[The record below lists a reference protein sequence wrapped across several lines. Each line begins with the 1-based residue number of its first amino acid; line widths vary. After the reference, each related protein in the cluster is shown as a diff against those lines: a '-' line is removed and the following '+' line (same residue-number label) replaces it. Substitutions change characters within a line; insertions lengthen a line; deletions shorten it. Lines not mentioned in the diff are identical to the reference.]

1 MVICS
6 SVFGPETDKKTVFEF
21 SDAAAKIVKTKIA
34 GGEGII
40 RDVVLGE
47 NEVRHFL
54 KEGSDLIYHDYNK
67 PVDEQFRIS
76 YPNYAYPNLAFVSLK
91 NEPTQMPLFMR

>member
-1 MVICS
+1 MVIS
-6 SVFGPETDKKTVFEF
+6 SLDKKTVFEF

-40 RDVVLGE
+40 RGVVLKE
-47 NEVRHFL
+47 NEIRHFL
-54 KEGSDLIYHDYNK
+54 KEGSDLVYNNDNK
-67 PVDEQFRIS
+67 PTNEQLRIS

-91 NEPTQMPLFMR
+91 NEPSQRPLFMR